1 MPTTASSTNY
11 DPTVI
16 VVDTVAQIW
25 AGLAIPGAGARLT
38 LHTDGTPDA
47 TTNSSA
53 IHLGHTKEGSKIT
66 IVSSMSKHFADEEAA
81 PIKSTIDVTDM
92 SIEGEFL
99 QVLDDDVLK
108 KLTAPFG
115 TYGTSTGYKE
125 WTIGRKALTYDSVA
139 MIWPTPADPTKFAVA
154 HIYSAINEAGLAFQ
168 ISRKGMSSTP
178 FKFVAHAITSRAKAD
193 SVGNYWYMIA

>member
-1 MPTTASSTNY
+1 MAGTATNY

-25 AGLAIPGAGARLT
+25 AGLAVPAASARLS

-47 TTNSSA
+47 TANPNA

-66 IVSSMSKHFADEEAA
+66 IVSSLAKHFADEEAV
-81 PIKSTIDVTDM
+81 PIKATVDVTDM

-115 TYGTSTGYKE
+115 TYATASGYKQ
-125 WTIGRKALTYDSVA
+125 WTIGRKTLTYDSVA
-139 MIWPTPADPTKFAVA
+139 MIWPTPADATKFAVA
-154 HIYSAINEAGLAFQ
+154 HIYNGINEAGLSFQ
-168 ISRKGMSSTP
+168 ISRKGMASAP
-178 FKFVAHAITSRAKAD
+178 FKFVAYAITSRAAAD
-193 SVGNYWYMIA
+193 AVGNYWYQIA